1 MKAVIDFYDSSS
13 RINFR
18 YEAYFQSDFGL
29 NMENAWCDLEHIVES
44 LT

>member
-18 YEAYFQSDFGL
+18 YEAYFQSMPNLDFAKL
-29 NMENAWCDLEHIVES
+29 QLELIVEL